1 MSAPSQ
7 VLIKRILF
15 ATDFSRVSASA
26 LPYALAL
33 AGKHGAKLYAA
44 HVTPEPIGLPA
55 SVREGLQAVGLTRR
69 EEIEGLRNL
78 DAQLRNVPHEI
89 LLRKGDVWAE
99 LSKILG
105 EEKID
110 LVVIGTHGRTGIG
123 KLLMGSVAEKIFR
136 HAPGPVLTVGPAVSG
151 EPESVA
157 DVHAILFP
165 TDFSAESLMALPY
178 AISLAQTQEARLYL
192 LHVARELERTET
204 ALETKLRNLIPPEFF
219 CKPKVFVEFGQ
230 PAERIL
236 ALTEELGVDLIVLGV
251 KRSPLFFE
259 PSEHFP
265 QATAY
270 KIVTHAICPV
280 LTVRGRFVR

>member
-1 MSAPSQ
+1 
-7 VLIKRILF
+7 
-15 ATDFSRVSASA
+15 
-26 LPYALAL
+26 LAL

-44 HVTPEPIGLPA
+44 HVTPEPIGLPT
-55 SVREGLQAVGLTRR
+55 SVREGLQAVGLTQR
-69 EEIEGLRNL
+69 EDIEELRKL
-78 DAQLRNVPHEI
+78 EAQLGDVPHET

-99 LSKILG
+99 LSKIIG
-105 EEKID
+105 EEEID
-110 LVVIGTHGRTGIG
+110 LVVIGTHGRTGVG

-136 HAPGPVLTVGPAVSG
+136 HTAGPVLTVGPAVSG

-165 TDFSAESLMALPY
+165 TDFRAESLMVLPY
-178 AISLAQTQEARLYL
+178 AISLAQTQKARLYL
-192 LHVARELERTET
+192 LHVARESEHTET
-204 ALETKLRNLIPPEFF
+204 VLEARLRDLIPSDAEFF
-219 CKPKVFVEFGQ
+219 CKPRVFVEFGH

-270 KIVTHAICPV
+270 KLVTQAICPV